1 MTRDEIASA
10 MLMQQAAARRR
21 PQPQGP
27 FAPAPQPMRPAPVM
41 GTPAPRPQEPPSP
54 YGFQSGFNAG
64 AGPATAD
71 PRGGVGWQDLYAK
84 LFGAAASAGGAAP

>member
-21 PQPQGP
+21 PQPQTP
-27 FAPAPQPMRPAPVM
+27 FAPPQPMRPAPVM